1 MSVYKIPSTVLASG
15 RQVKYS
21 IRDEEKKEQ
30 GRCGGFWMKRREESG
45 AQVY

>member
-21 IRDEEKKEQ
+21 IRDAEKKNKGDVEAF
-30 GRCGGFWMKRREESG
+30 G
-45 AQVY
+45 